1 MPREAILLNAV
12 DQVLPLSRISGA
24 FLERLARA

>member
-12 DQVLPLSRISGA
+12 DQVLPLSMISGT

>member
-12 DQVLPLSRISGA
+12 DQVLPLSRIFGA
-24 FLERLARA
+24 LRERLARA